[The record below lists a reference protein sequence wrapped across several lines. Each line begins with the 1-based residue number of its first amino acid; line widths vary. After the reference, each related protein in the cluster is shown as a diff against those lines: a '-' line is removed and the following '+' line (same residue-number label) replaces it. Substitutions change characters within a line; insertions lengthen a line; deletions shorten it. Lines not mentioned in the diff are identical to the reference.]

1 MARWVFKGF
10 NQSGYLICVWRQII
24 INERL
29 NPVELSYGAR
39 NVLSYT
45 GRTMQNFLSF
55 RDSPII
61 PLRRLP
67 YVKSSYRYSA
77 TCSFFAPH
85 SNSILCAVSRL
96 LFHFFPSSLRFGK
109 IR

>member
-61 PLRRLP
+61 PLRRSPVAMEGRKGSEADLP
-67 YVKSSYRYSA
+67 PPAASTNERRNGRTRS
-77 TCSFFAPH
+77 
-85 SNSILCAVSRL
+85 
-96 LFHFFPSSLRFGK
+96 
-109 IR
+109 